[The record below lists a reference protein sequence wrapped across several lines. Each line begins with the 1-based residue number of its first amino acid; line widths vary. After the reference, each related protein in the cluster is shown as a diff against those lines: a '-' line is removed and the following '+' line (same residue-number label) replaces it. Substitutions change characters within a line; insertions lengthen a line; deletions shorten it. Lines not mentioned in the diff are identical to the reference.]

1 MNLKF
6 PLFALVAMLASACSN
21 TATGQ
26 KERAIALTSTND
38 SVSYSI
44 GTDIGRNIHTQ
55 MKQSGLDSLNY
66 DAMFAGMRD
75 AIDSTD
81 RISEDRAKD
90 MVQTYMMAA
99 QQKVMAKKQ
108 AEGEAQKAEGEK
120 FLAENSKKPGVITT
134 ASGLQYEV
142 VNDGQRPQA
151 RTKRYRPCKL
161 RRQTA
166 QRQCVRQLLQER
178 RAHRL
183 SCGQVRTRLG
193 GSAAANAYRL
203 QVQALRAQR
212 AGIRCPRSRRGHP
225 AEQHACVRSG
235 TPRHSAQREALI
247 RLLFNLPKARIFP
260 GFCFFR
266 MLLEPTWTNSFHL
279 H

>member
-134 ASGLQYEV
+134 TSGLQYEV
-142 VNDGQRPQA
+142 VTMGKGPKPAQSDTVRVNYEG
-151 RTKRYRPCKL
+151 KL
-161 RRQTA
+161 LNGNVFDSSYKNGA
-166 QRQCVRQLLQER
+166 PIDYPV
-178 RAHRL
+178 AKFVP
-183 SCGQVRTRLG
+183 GWV
-193 GSAAANAYRL
+193 
-203 QVQALRAQR
+203 
-212 AGIRCPRSRRGHP
+212 
-225 AEQHACVRSG
+225 
-235 TPRHSAQREALI
+235 EALQLMPTGSKFKLYVPSELAYGARGAGEDI
-247 RLLFNLPKARIFP
+247 PPNSTLVFELELLDI
-260 GFCFFR
+260 
-266 MLLEPTWTNSFHL
+266 L
-279 H
+279 HNAKP

>member
-66 DAMFAGMRD
+66 DAMLAGMRD

-120 FLAENSKKPGVITT
+120 FLAENSKKPGVIT
-134 ASGLQYEV
+134 
-142 VNDGQRPQA
+142 
-151 RTKRYRPCKL
+151 
-161 RRQTA
+161 
-166 QRQCVRQLLQER
+166 
-178 RAHRL
+178 
-183 SCGQVRTRLG
+183 
-193 GSAAANAYRL
+193 AAMMM
-203 QVQALRAQR
+203 
-212 AGIRCPRSRRGHP
+212 
-225 AEQHACVRSG
+225 
-235 TPRHSAQREALI
+235 
-247 RLLFNLPKARIFP
+247 
-260 GFCFFR
+260 R
-266 MLLEPTWTNSFHL
+266 M
-279 H
+279 